1 MRITVVKDIA
11 NNFELITIDEAMVA
25 INSKT
30 FASNLST
37 I

>member
-1 MRITVVKDIA
+1 MRITVVMDIA
-11 NNFELITIDEAMVA
+11 NNFGLITIDEAMFT